1 MADHCCFCDTRRP
14 MGGTNTLVLGSDWLE
29 FCEPCGDKETLNNRD
44 TGEVKTLAEVFA
56 LTRESRKEELISP

>member
-14 MGGTNTLVLGSDWLE
+14 AGGTNILVLGGDWFE